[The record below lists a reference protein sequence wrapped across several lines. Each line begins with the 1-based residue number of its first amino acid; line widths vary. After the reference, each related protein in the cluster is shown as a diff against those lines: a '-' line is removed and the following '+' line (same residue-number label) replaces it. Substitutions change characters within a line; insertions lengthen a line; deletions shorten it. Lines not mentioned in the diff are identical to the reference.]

1 MPGKCTSTLE
11 KGEECEV
18 PFKKKRKKLS
28 TRCFL
33 HDKSRLIY
41 FAEDAS
47 GSRNIFPNKRALIPY
62 ISKPTSRFSRSR
74 DSAALWAGFISLRE
88 IPPWPCLRTP
98 LKDLEEVYQI
108 CEWAHQHRI
117 KRLKHFNPKETQ

>member
-1 MPGKCTSTLE
+1 MKFLS
-11 KGEECEV
+11 
-18 PFKKKRKKLS
+18 KKKKLS

-33 HDKSRLIY
+33 HDKSGLIY
-41 FAEDAS
+41 FAADAES
-47 GSRNIFPNKRALIPY
+47 QNIFPNKRVLIPY
-62 ISKPTSRFSRSR
+62 ISKPTSCFSWSR
-74 DSAALWAGFISLRE
+74 DSAALRAGFISLRE

-108 CEWAHQHRI
+108 CEWSHQHRI

>member
-1 MPGKCTSTLE
+1 MPGKCTSRLE

-18 PFKKKRKKLS
+18 PFKKEEKTQLS

-41 FAEDAS
+41 FAEDAFIAS
-47 GSRNIFPNKRALIPY
+47 ESQNMFPNKRVLIPH
-62 ISKPTSRFSRSR
+62 ISKPASCSSRSR
-74 DSAALWAGFISLRE
+74 DSAALRAGFISVRE

-98 LKDLEEVYQI
+98 LKDLE
-108 CEWAHQHRI
+108 
-117 KRLKHFNPKETQ
+117 

>member
-18 PFKKKRKKLS
+18 PLKKKKKLS

-41 FAEDAS
+41 FAEDAFTAS
-47 GSRNIFPNKRALIPY
+47 ESRNIFPNKRVLIPY
-62 ISKPTSRFSRSR
+62 ISKPTSCFS
-74 DSAALWAGFISLRE
+74 
-88 IPPWPCLRTP
+88 
-98 LKDLEEVYQI
+98 
-108 CEWAHQHRI
+108 
-117 KRLKHFNPKETQ
+117 